1 MTQIGSF
8 DLEKKTAVV
17 AVILEKP
24 LENSKKAAE
33 KGADILEIRLD
44 LLGIRNPE
52 RAAEVIR
59 EIKAETGLPIIVT
72 SRSGAEGGKWDGE
85 EEDRTG
91 LLINLLS
98 LKDGPDAIDIELSA
112 GMKERNRVIKAA
124 KDRETA
130 VIVSSHDFLKTPPLQ
145 NMRTIIEEMFLAGAD
160 IAKLAVMPLSVGD
173 TLNLLRVT
181 LDFKDAGKSVCT
193 IAMGSQGK
201 HTRVVAPFY
210 GSVLTYASIE
220 SDESAA
226 PGQLPVD
233 EVKKIMEMLK

>member
-98 LKDGPDAIDIELSA
+98 LKDGPDAIDIEL
-112 GMKERNRVIKAA
+112 
-124 KDRETA
+124 
-130 VIVSSHDFLKTPPLQ
+130 
-145 NMRTIIEEMFLAGAD
+145 
-160 IAKLAVMPLSVGD
+160 
-173 TLNLLRVT
+173 
-181 LDFKDAGKSVCT
+181 
-193 IAMGSQGK
+193 
-201 HTRVVAPFY
+201 
-210 GSVLTYASIE
+210 
-220 SDESAA
+220 
-226 PGQLPVD
+226 LPA
-233 EVKKIMEMLK
+233 

>member
-52 RAAEVIR
+52 RAAEMIR

-72 SRSGAEGGKWDGE
+72 SRSGAEGGKWDGK
-85 EEDRTG
+85 EEDRTE

-124 KDRETA
+124 KDRGTA

-160 IAKLAVMPLSVGD
+160 IAKLAVMPLSVED

-220 SDESAA
+220 SNASAA

>member
-201 HTRVVAPFY
+201 HTRVIAPFY

-220 SDESAA
+220 SNASAA

>member
-226 PGQLPVD
+226 PGQLPVN
-233 EVKKIMEMLK
+233 EIKRIMEMLK

>member
-52 RAAEVIR
+52 RAAEMIR

-72 SRSGAEGGKWDGE
+72 SRSGAEGGKWDGK
-85 EEDRTG
+85 EEDRTE

-124 KDRETA
+124 KDRGTA

-160 IAKLAVMPLSVGD
+160 IAKLAVMPLSVED

-226 PGQLPVD
+226 PGQLPVN
-233 EVKKIMEMLK
+233 EIKRIMEMLK

>member
-72 SRSGAEGGKWDGE
+72 SVRERKEESGMEK
-85 EEDRTG
+85 
-91 LLINLLS
+91 
-98 LKDGPDAIDIELSA
+98 KKIEQ
-112 GMKERNRVIKAA
+112 
-124 KDRETA
+124 
-130 VIVSSHDFLKTPPLQ
+130 DFL
-145 NMRTIIEEMFLAGAD
+145 
-160 IAKLAVMPLSVGD
+160 
-173 TLNLLRVT
+173 
-181 LDFKDAGKSVCT
+181 
-193 IAMGSQGK
+193 
-201 HTRVVAPFY
+201 
-210 GSVLTYASIE
+210 
-220 SDESAA
+220 
-226 PGQLPVD
+226 
-233 EVKKIMEMLK
+233 

>member
-72 SRSGAEGGKWDGE
+72 SRSGAEGGKWDGK
-85 EEDRTG
+85 EEDRTE

-124 KDRETA
+124 KDRGTA

-160 IAKLAVMPLSVGD
+160 IAKLAVMPLSVED

-226 PGQLPVD
+226 PGQLPIN
-233 EVKKIMEMLK
+233 EIKRIMEMLK